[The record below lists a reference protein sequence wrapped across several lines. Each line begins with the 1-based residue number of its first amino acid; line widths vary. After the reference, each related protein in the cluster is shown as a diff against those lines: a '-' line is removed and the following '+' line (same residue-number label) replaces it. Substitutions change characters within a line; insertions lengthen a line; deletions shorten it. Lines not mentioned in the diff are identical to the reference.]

1 MGTFCHRK
9 EKSVAAAAATAAT
22 AATAAV
28 PERAPANRVTVSQ
41 SLLQS
46 FVYCGEN
53 TDENARRNDIN
64 SAKE

>member
-22 AATAAV
+22 AAAAV